1 MHSAMSVDTC
11 VTIREA
17 CPVEYIISGQ
27 YVEFSYGSLQKG
39 FHFSFEPAA
48 LRKFLMLGAE
58 ALAEIETRAERKL
71 AEEVINNNGE
81 LVTTGER

>member
-1 MHSAMSVDTC
+1 MHSAMSVDKC

-27 YVEFSYGSLQKG
+27 YAEFSYGSLQKG

-48 LRKFLMLGAE
+48 LRKLMALGAQ
-58 ALAEIETRAERKL
+58 ALAEIAAQTQHQDDNGKL
-71 AEEVINNNGE
+71 AM
-81 LVTTGER
+81 TGERSARP

>member
-1 MHSAMSVDTC
+1 MYHHAISVDTC

-48 LRKFLMLGAE
+48 LRKLLMLGAE
-58 ALAEIETRAERKL
+58 ALAEMTRVEQEL
-71 AEEVINNNGE
+71 AEDGVTGE
-81 LVTTGER
+81 LVTAGEAWR

>member
-1 MHSAMSVDTC
+1 MHSAISVDTC

-27 YVEFSYGSLQKG
+27 YAEFSYGSLQKG

-48 LRKFLMLGAE
+48 LRKLMALGAE
-58 ALAEIETRAERKL
+58 ALAEIAARAEQTDDN
-71 AEEVINNNGE
+71 AADGE
-81 LVTTGER
+81 LVTTGKRS